1 MLYIGLMSGT
11 SSDAID
17 AALID
22 INAQSVRL
30 VATHRDT
37 IDDDTR
43 ALIRRATA
51 SDPLDDDLLDYLD
64 RELGTRFANST
75 NSILT
80 EHGIDRSRIAAI
92 GSHGQTI
99 RHEPDAL
106 APFSLQVGDG
116 SIIAATTGIIT
127 VTNFREADME
137 AGGQGA
143 PLAPAF
149 HNAVFRSAVEDRAV
163 LNIGGIANLTYLPAD
178 PASDVI
184 GFDTGPGNTLMDAWI
199 WKHRNLRYDEHGA
212 WAASAAPD
220 PELLAALLADPY
232 FPRSPPKST
241 GLEYF
246 NLTWLKTMLLRTLAD
261 DAVQA
266 TLLALTVESISSAL
280 WRFLPKTQSVFVCG
294 GGAYNA
300 ALMQSLRKR
309 LDGITV
315 DTTQSLGIDP
325 DWIEAS
331 AFAWLA
337 HRRMQ
342 ELPGNLPSVT
352 GAQRSVL
359 LGNISHP

>member
-17 AALID
+17 AALVDID
-22 INAQSVRL
+22 AQSVRL
-30 VATHRDT
+30 IATHRDE
-37 IDDDTR
+37 IDDETR
-43 ALIRRATA
+43 ALIRRAAA
-51 SDPLDDDLLDYLD
+51 SDPIDDDLLNYLD
-64 RELGTRFANST
+64 REMGTRFANAV
-75 NSILT
+75 NSLLSERRT
-80 EHGIDRSRIAAI
+80 DRSRIAAI

-99 RHEPDAL
+99 RHEPDAP

-116 SIIAATTGIIT
+116 SIIATSTGIIT
-127 VTNFREADME
+127 VNNFREADMK

-149 HNAVFRSAVEDRAV
+149 HNAVFRSTMEDRVV

-199 WKHRNLRYDEHGA
+199 WKHRRLRYDDSGT
-212 WAASAAPD
+212 WAASATPD
-220 PELLAALLADPY
+220 PALLAALVADPY
-232 FPRSPPKST
+232 FTRTPPKST

-246 NLTWLKTMLLRTLAD
+246 NLGWLETMLPRTLAD

-266 TLLALTVESISSAL
+266 TLLALTVESISTAL
-280 WRFLPKTQSVFVCG
+280 LRFLPKTRSVFVCG
-294 GGAYNA
+294 GGAYNT
-300 ALMQSLRKR
+300 ALMQSLQKR
-309 LDGITV
+309 LEGITI

-359 LGNISHP
+359 LGNISRP